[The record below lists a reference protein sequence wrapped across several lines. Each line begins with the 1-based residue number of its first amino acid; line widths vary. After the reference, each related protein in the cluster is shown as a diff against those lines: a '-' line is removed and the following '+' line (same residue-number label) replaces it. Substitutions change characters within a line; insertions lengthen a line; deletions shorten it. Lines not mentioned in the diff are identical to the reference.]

1 MTIDLM
7 DLKAQIERSH
17 MKEMA
22 SHFSYEHDVYHV
34 RILLKDNAVVTG
46 IDFNLHLAKDKAL
59 STAVEYGLKKGWI
72 QEQSQIHTFT
82 FSKALDLIKAGQ
94 RVTRQGWN
102 GANQWLSI
110 SCPESKQ
117 IPADAFWSPHNADFA
132 RQNGGSATVA
142 PCITL
147 KNAQNMIVMGW
158 IPSAGDLFAD
168 DWMVF
173 GDE

>member
-7 DLKAQIERSH
+7 DLKAQIERSYI
-17 MKEMA
+17 KEMA
-22 SHFSYEHDVYHV
+22 SHFSHEHDVYHV

-46 IDFNLHLAKDKAL
+46 IDFNLNLAKDKAL

-102 GANQWLSI
+102 GNGMWLML
-110 SCPESKQ
+110 
-117 IPADAFWSPHNADFA
+117 IPKSHWETTRGLEMLDGLPWV
-132 RQNGGSATVA
+132 GIKTVDDKFV
-142 PCITL
+142 PWL
-147 KNAQNMIVMGW
+147 
-158 IPSAGDLFAD
+158 PSQTDLFAD
-168 DWMVF
+168 DWMIAA
-173 GDE
+173 